1 MIQLITMLKRKPGTT
16 HDEFLAHW
24 HDVHGPLIKRLST
37 AKYVR
42 RYEQHASIWPA
53 VGSRMPEPDYDGV
66 TTQLFDSVESFFAHL
81 QEPDQAEMMEDV
93 ASFLD
98 TTQLHWTICE
108 SPLVVIGDGAIGND
122 T

>member
-24 HDVHGPLIKRLST
+24 HNVHGPLIRRLST

-42 RYEQHASIWPA
+42 RYEQHASIWPTS
-53 VGSRMPEPDYDGV
+53 GSKMPEPAYDGV
-66 TTQLFDSVESFFAHL
+66 TTQMFDSVEAFWKHL
-81 QEPDQAEMMEDV
+81 GEPDQAEMMVDV

-98 TTQLHWTICE
+98 VDQLHWTICE
-108 SPLVVIGDGAIGND
+108 MPTVVIAEPQL
-122 T
+122 